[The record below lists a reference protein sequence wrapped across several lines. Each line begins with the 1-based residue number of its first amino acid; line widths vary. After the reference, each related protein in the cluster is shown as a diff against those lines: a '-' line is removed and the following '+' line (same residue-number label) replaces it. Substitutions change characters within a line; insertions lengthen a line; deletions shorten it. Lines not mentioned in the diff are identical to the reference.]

1 MKINRVLIIV
11 FLICQSQLVQSQ
23 KNNSIKWIDP
33 LQNENHVVEGQAW
46 PSELKST
53 YNRLPKRAKDSVRKV
68 LWDLS
73 ENSAGLSINFK
84 TNSSNIYIRYKVK
97 GNYGMP
103 HMPATGVSGVDL
115 YVKDHAKWLWCRGN
129 FSFGD
134 TIQYSY
140 RNIKKMKIEE
150 GENDYKLYL
159 PLYNTLEWLEIGI
172 DENME
177 LQFSPISNIKPI
189 VIYGTSIT
197 QGACASRS
205 GMAWTSILQRKI
217 SKPIINL
224 GFSGNGRLENE
235 IINLLAEIEAQL
247 YVLDCLPN
255 LSPSKELTL
264 VEIKKRIL
272 ISVQELRTKRPKTP
286 ILLVD
291 HSGYADGLV
300 NIDRSQKY
308 KALNKINKEVYKEL
322 KSLGFKKLYLLSK
335 KEIGLSN
342 DSYVDGTHPSDLG
355 MFYYAKAYEKQIR
368 RILK

>member
-1 MKINRVLIIV
+1 M
-11 FLICQSQLVQSQ
+11 C
-23 KNNSIKWIDP
+23 
-33 LQNENHVVEGQAW
+33 
-46 PSELKST
+46 
-53 YNRLPKRAKDSVRKV
+53 
-68 LWDLS
+68 
-73 ENSAGLSINFK
+73 
-84 TNSSNIYIRYKVK
+84 
-97 GNYGMP
+97 
-103 HMPATGVSGVDL
+103 
-115 YVKDHAKWLWCRGN
+115 
-129 FSFGD
+129 
-134 TIQYSY
+134 
-140 RNIKKMKIEE
+140 
-150 GENDYKLYL
+150 L

-172 DENME
+172 DENKE
-177 LQFSPISNIKPI
+177 LQFSPISNKKPI

-205 GMAWTSILQRKI
+205 GMAWTSILQREI

-235 IINLLAEIEAQL
+235 IINLLAEIDAQL

-255 LSPSKELTL
+255 LSPSKELPL
-264 VEIKKRIL
+264 VEVKKRIL
-272 ISVQELRTKRPKTP
+272 ISVQKLRRKRPNTP

-300 NIDRSQKY
+300 NLDRSQKY
-308 KALNKINKEVYKEL
+308 IESNKINKEVYKEL

-355 MFYYAKAYEKQIR
+355 MLYYAKAYEKRIR